1 VWSDS
6 DRFGA
11 HASLFLSD
19 PELKAIRDLGT
30 AGRSQAVTKG
40 VFCVMKALEIVV
52 YMNNSSTEEVV
63 RSDALAREKEAMSK
77 KMADLESELA
87 TLKKTVLEKDQ
98 LLDFFGEESR
108 FGCPI
113 L

>member
-11 HASLFLSD
+11 HASLFLRD
-19 PELKAIRDLGT
+19 PELKVIRDPGT
-30 AGRSQAVTKG
+30 AGRSQAVTEG
-40 VFCVMKALEIVV
+40 VVCVMKALEIAV
-52 YMNNSSTEEVV
+52 YMINSSNEEVV
-63 RSDALAREKEAMSK
+63 RSDALAQEKEVMFK

-98 LLDFFGEESR
+98 LLDFFWR
-108 FGCPI
+108 RK
-113 L
+113 